1 MDFKTIATIALSAI
15 IALAVAWKYL
25 KFPDFSAAL
34 ASLSRKVTAAPADVA
49 EPKKPVDPADLLM
62 DAARLYVQRGE
73 HAKAVKVFAM
83 AAEPEGGA

>member
-1 MDFKTIATIALSAI
+1 MDFKTIATIALSAVV
-15 IALAVAWKYL
+15 ALAFAWPYL

-34 ASLSRKVTAAPADVA
+34 ASLRQATPAAPAEVA

>member
-1 MDFKTIATIALSAI
+1 MDLRTILV
-15 IALAVAWKYL
+15 IALAAIGAIAFAVPYVSPYL
-25 KFPDFSAAL
+25 SAAL
-34 ASLSRKVTAAPADVA
+34 ASLSRKVTAAPAEVA
-49 EPKKPVDPADLLM
+49 EPKTDPADLLM